1 MILTLFFSCFPAI
14 CPKET
19 DNKDHKIP
27 RLMKIPPDKERL
39 FYSLLIKC
47 VVQLE
52 IIQTIDNVVFFP
64 ATSKK
69 EDAENMAAA
78 AQALSCTPGTTD
90 VSGLGGIAVEA
101 LPLT

>member
-1 MILTLFFSCFPAI
+1 
-14 CPKET
+14 
-19 DNKDHKIP
+19 
-27 RLMKIPPDKERL
+27 MKIPADKERL

-78 AQALSCTPGTTD
+78 AQALSCTPGEIME
-90 VSGLGGIAVEA
+90 V
-101 LPLT
+101 

>member
-1 MILTLFFSCFPAI
+1 MNSFVSKSIKAFLHLLLQ
-14 CPKET
+14 ET

-69 EDAENMAAA
+69 EDAENMAAD
-78 AQALSCTPGTTD
+78 AQALSCTPGKVGYRD
-90 VSGLGGIAVEA
+90 C
-101 LPLT
+101 

>member
-1 MILTLFFSCFPAI
+1 MNSFVSKSIKAFLHLPLQ
-14 CPKET
+14 ET

-78 AQALSCTPGTTD
+78 AQALSCTPGKVGYRD
-90 VSGLGGIAVEA
+90 C
-101 LPLT
+101 